1 MTKGEVCPNE
11 VKIGRNRVVKATRRP
26 ETRLIERKTGSWFQ
40 NGACSAT
47 IGAEFGSYLG
57 NVGSEAICSAQLD
70 IGRSNRGFAGCGFFS
85 AVLRLGSQLHT

>member
-11 VKIGRNRVVKATRRP
+11 GKIGRNRLVKATRRP

-57 NVGSEAICSAQLD
+57 NVGFHDWAAMISERPH
-70 IGRSNRGFAGCGFFS
+70 GGP
-85 AVLRLGSQLHT
+85 